1 MFEHILI
8 VILILVV
15 IAMAV
20 LMSVLGFRLREISNV
35 EKWEMKLENNK
46 LKTEL
51 AKQVK
56 LTEVANAN
64 KERYGALM
72 EEVKKLEQAYREKI
86 SSFEDIERL
95 YKEQL
100 EILKQS

>member
-8 VILILVV
+8 VILILVD

-35 EKWEMKLENNK
+35 EKWEMKLENNR
-46 LKTEL
+46 LKTDL

-56 LTEVANAN
+56 LTEIANAN

-72 EEVKKLEQAYREKI
+72 EEVKKLEQAYKEKI

>member
-8 VILILVV
+8 VILILII
-15 IAMAV
+15 IALSV
-20 LMSVLGFRLREISNV
+20 GMSVMIFRLREITNV
-35 EKWEMKLENNK
+35 EKWEMKLENNR
-46 LKTEL
+46 LKTDL

-56 LTEVANAN
+56 LTEIANAN
-64 KERYGALM
+64 KDKYEALM
-72 EEVKKLEQAYREKI
+72 KEVKELEKAYKEKI

-95 YKEQL
+95 YREQL

>member
-8 VILILVV
+8 VILILII
-15 IAMAV
+15 IALSV
-20 LMSVLGFRLREISNV
+20 GMSVMIFRLREITNV
-35 EKWEMKLENNK
+35 EKWEMKLENNR
-46 LKTEL
+46 LKTDL

-64 KERYGALM
+64 KMKYEALM
-72 EEVKKLEQAYREKI
+72 EEVKKLEEVYKEKI

>member
-8 VILILVV
+8 VILILII
-15 IAMAV
+15 IALSV
-20 LMSVLGFRLREISNV
+20 GMSVMIFRLREITNV
-35 EKWEMKLENNK
+35 EKWEMKLENNR
-46 LKTEL
+46 LKTDL

-64 KERYGALM
+64 KMKYEALM
-72 EEVKKLEQAYREKI
+72 GEVKKLEEVYKEKI